1 MYTFYSSVCNLLGPK
16 QKPPVDV
23 SKSTNLQ
30 KKPAIK
36 NDENDYIIAKNEANE
51 TIILEVPKRPK
62 FRYSLY

>member
-30 KKPAIK
+30 QTNTTINPVKM
-36 NDENDYIIAKNEANE
+36 
-51 TIILEVPKRPK
+51 IILYLKMK
-62 FRYSLY
+62 LMKLSF

>member
-16 QKPPVDV
+16 QKPTVDV

-30 KKPAIK
+30 KKPTIK
-36 NDENDYIIAKNEANE
+36 NDENDYIIAKNEADE
-51 TIILEVPKRPK
+51 TIILEVPKKPK

>member
-30 KKPAIK
+30 QTNTLQKTHNTTQIR
-36 NDENDYIIAKNEANE
+36 
-51 TIILEVPKRPK
+51 ILKIPPKI
-62 FRYSLY
+62 L